1 MNDGRFRLGFLL
13 PCLLVWLIASLPSSP
28 AARTEKPSLVA
39 EEFYRLL
46 RMRQFDEASELLT
59 QTDRDNIESLR
70 KKAAQA
76 AQGGKNAQSVPD
88 AATILTDL
96 FFLMFGNENQKML
109 KKAQDGETIMPER
122 IGFFVPGQYYVVGN
136 YAAVF
141 TRETYE
147 ISPDNTGPVR
157 DDPRKL
163 WIDPTNELSKV
174 RDEAYFKQWWV
185 WEGERLVMPGILWLV
200 KEKRN
205 WRIDLLS
212 GVVPREAFRKILRW
226 HFGRDVFEEKKPE
239 AAESG
244 QPAKPPAQ

>member
-1 MNDGRFRLGFLL
+1 MNDDRYKFGFSL
-13 PCLLVWLIASLPSSP
+13 PCLLVWLIVFLPGP
-28 AARTEKPSLVA
+28 LAARTEKPSLVA

-46 RMRQFDEASELLT
+46 RLRQYDEATELLT
-59 QTDRDNIESLR
+59 TADRGNIAALR

-76 AQGGKNAQSVPD
+76 AESGKTTQPLPD
-88 AATILTDL
+88 AAAILTDL
-96 FFLMFGNENQKML
+96 FFLMHGTENQKML

-136 YAAVF
+136 YAVVF

-163 WIDPTNELSKV
+163 WIDPTNALSKV

-185 WEGERLVMPGILWLV
+185 WEGDRLVMPGILWLV
-200 KEKRN
+200 KEKRD

-226 HFGRDVFEEKKPE
+226 HFGRDVFEEKPKTPAE
-239 AAESG
+239 APAP
-244 QPAKPPAQ
+244 PAK